1 MPSASFN
8 EVFER
13 TRLLIN
19 AAAENIYKAKVL
31 CELAGELRYDNADF
45 RDFLRDMR
53 VATQSMSQRRK
64 EEKSAFAALPDR
76 RKAFP

>member
-1 MPSASFN
+1 MPSEPLN
-8 EVFER
+8 ETIAR

-19 AAAENIYKAKVL
+19 AAAENVYKAKVL
-31 CELAGELRYDNADF
+31 CELADELKYDNADF

-53 VATQSMSQRRK
+53 VAMQSMSQRRK
-64 EEKSAFAALPDR
+64 EEKSAFAALPNR